1 MDKQKIIAYQK
12 ELYTQLLILYN
23 LYNESKERS
32 ILEIKNALHYAIAKE
47 TIEQSLLQ
55 LVAYGLVVVSSSGCA
70 TLLYKLSPFGKYF
83 CQQCKAKTSNISI
96 E

>member
-12 ELYTQLLILYN
+12 ELYTQLLILCN
-23 LYNESKERS
+23 LYNEPKERNIS
-32 ILEIKNALHYAIAKE
+32 EIKNALPCTTVEK

-55 LVAYGLVVVSSSGCA
+55 LVSYGLVVVSSSEHA
-70 TLLYKLSPFGKYF
+70 TLLYSLSPFGKYF
-83 CQQCKAKTSNISI
+83 CQQCKIDNIAI